1 MESGKFGIYITG
13 GDYMSVEFK
22 TGQPMKLTEITIY
35 QKASNIHTKFILLEN
50 GNIFGKE
57 NFALAKEWRDQ
68 GLLGEKAASL
78 INRIVAIELQKEV
91 ELQKDKV
98 FQIEI

>member
-1 MESGKFGIYITG
+1 MESGKFGIYITE
-13 GDYMSVEFK
+13 GDYMSTNKREN
-22 TGQPMKLTEITIY
+22 PMKLTEITIY
-35 QKASNIHTKFILLEN
+35 QKASITHTKFILLED
-50 GNIFGKE
+50 GRVFGEE

-78 INRIVAIELQKEV
+78 IDRIAAGKLQEEV

-98 FQIEI
+98 FQIEN